1 MRQQKGSDVMD
12 DEKIVELYWQR
23 SEAAIAETARKFG
36 SYCRAIAHRILS
48 DREAEEECLND
59 TWLGAWNSMPPHKP
73 NILSVFLGKI
83 TRRLS
88 LSRLEKNHAQ
98 KRGGGA
104 YEAALEE
111 LEECIPA
118 ADSAQQLYDE
128 NALTELLRE
137 FLKRQ
142 SEENKRIFLMR
153 YWYIAPIKTICA
165 ECSLGENTV
174 KSRLFR
180 MREQLRKILENEGY
194 TI

>member
-1 MRQQKGSDVMD
+1 MD

-23 SEAAIAETARKFG
+23 SEKAIAETARKFS
-36 SYCRAIAHRILS
+36 SYCRAIARRILN

-59 TWLGAWNSMPPHKP
+59 TWLGAWNAMPPHKP
-73 NILSVFLGKI
+73 DVLSVFLGKI

-88 LSRLEKNHAQ
+88 LTRREKALAQ

-118 ADSAQQLYDE
+118 ADSAQELYDE
-128 NALTELLRE
+128 NALTELLRG
-137 FLKRQ
+137 FLSTL

-180 MREQLRKILENEGY
+180 MREQLREILEKEGY
-194 TI
+194 II